1 MGPQYTAF
9 EQLKNMVIAR
19 RTARLRAAGSPL
31 AATLSDLD
39 YFLLGA
45 LSKLSAFNP

>member
-1 MGPQYTAF
+1 MGAQYTAF

-31 AATLSDLD
+31 AAALTDLD